1 MRRGYGKDRTDR
13 HEKYHSQNLR
23 FDATIKKTNS
33 YDFVIYKEYTQALIQ
48 EFDSKTCEFKV
59 SFCFNP
65 NTGIPTDMM
74 KSRVQAGLIE
84 EYKKMMKEA
93 AAAKTATTA

>member
-1 MRRGYGKDRTDR
+1 MDI
-13 HEKYHSQNLR
+13 EKVL
-23 FDATIKKTNS
+23 DATIKKTNS